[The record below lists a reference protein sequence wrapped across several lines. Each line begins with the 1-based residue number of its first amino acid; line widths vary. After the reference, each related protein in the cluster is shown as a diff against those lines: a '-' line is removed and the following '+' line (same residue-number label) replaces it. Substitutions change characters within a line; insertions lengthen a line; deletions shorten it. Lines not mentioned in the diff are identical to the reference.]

1 MDEDFIKK
9 AVKYSPKYSLKR
21 RANRRKPPLKTFWWR
36 YKYPAELNFG
46 DEITPYILW
55 SIWGRRCEW
64 AKPDE
69 CDLAGAG
76 SIIEMLQRKSNGK
89 TIRVWGSGFIRQE
102 EEEKGSR
109 KNLVFYAVRGP
120 VSLARIGRSDGV
132 ALGDPGILAN
142 LVFRRAKK
150 VTYKAGVLAHYV
162 DADAKSLELIKDNPD
177 YLLIDPLQTPDK
189 VALDITSCQY
199 VLSSSLHG
207 LIFADSFGVPNNWM
221 PLSDKVI
228 GGDYKFK
235 DYYES
240 TGRELIKQKPG
251 ILNNQNEINK
261 AVKSYKPVDNLEQIQ
276 ADLIGALNRLLKDLE
291 KRK

>member
-1 MDEDFIKK
+1 VDEDFIKK
-9 AVKYSPKYSLKR
+9 AVKYSPKYYLKR
-21 RANRRKPPLKTFWWR
+21 RANRRKAPLKTFWWQ
-36 YKYPAELNFG
+36 YKYPSELNFG
-46 DEITPYILW
+46 DEITPYIVR
-55 SIWGRRCEW
+55 SIWGRSCKW
-64 AKPDE
+64 AKPEE

-102 EEEKGSR
+102 EEENGSR
-109 KNLVFYAVRGP
+109 KNLTFYAVRGP

-142 LVFRRAKK
+142 LVFRRSKK
-150 VTYKAGVLAHYV
+150 VTHKVGVLAHYV
-162 DADAKSLELIKDNPD
+162 DADAKSLERIKDNSD

-199 VLSSSLHG
+199 ILSSSLHG

-221 PLSDKVI
+221 PLSDKVV

-240 TGRELIKQKPG
+240 TNRKLIKKTPSILGDKDAINDAIRAYEPMPNQKQ
-251 ILNNQNEINK
+251 LQR
-261 AVKSYKPVDNLEQIQ
+261 
-276 ADLIGALNRLLKDLE
+276 DLIE
-291 KRK
+291 SFPY